1 MELAVRPPVA
11 PMLARLTR
19 SLPTGSELIYEP
31 KWDGFRCL
39 VFRANDN
46 IDMRSRN
53 DRPLARYFPEIV
65 EALRTLPEPYVVLD
79 GELLVE
85 RDGAYDFS
93 ALLARLH
100 PARTRVDRLAA
111 QTPATYVAFDVLAVG
126 DSDLRHEPYVQ
137 RRAVL
142 KQLAHG
148 QVPRIIITPTTT
160 DPDAAAHW
168 LDGDVGID
176 GVVVK
181 RTDLAYHP
189 GERAMV
195 KVKRER
201 TADCV
206 VAGFRV
212 FEDTSVASLLLG
224 VYDDG
229 ELHHIGVVSQ
239 LTEEQ
244 RRSLFEC
251 LWQLLTTLSEHPWQ
265 HGFGLEGGS
274 LGRLKGVA
282 GRWTPD
288 LQLDWIP
295 IRPVAVCEVAY
306 DHIDSLR
313 FRHPAR
319 LVRWRPDRDPRSCTV
334 DQFGVAKVRQP

>member
-1 MELAVRPPVA
+1 MELVVRPPVA
-11 PMLARLTR
+11 PMLARLAR
-19 SLPTGSELIYEP
+19 SLPTGPELVYEP

-39 VFRANDN
+39 VFQGDDE

-53 DRPLARYFPEIV
+53 DRPLAGYFPEIV
-65 EALRTLPEPYVVLD
+65 TGLRRLTQPYVLD

-85 RDGAYDFS
+85 RNGTYDFS

-100 PARTRVDRLAA
+100 PARTRVERLASE
-111 QTPATYVAFDVLAVG
+111 TPASYVVFDVLAIG
-126 DSDLRHEPYVQ
+126 DRDVRAEPYLK
-137 RRAVL
+137 RRGILERLVSDVSPQIML
-142 KQLAHG
+142 
-148 QVPRIIITPTTT
+148 TPATR
-160 DPDAAAHW
+160 DPDAAARW
-168 LDGDVGID
+168 LDSSDGVD

-181 RTDLAYHP
+181 RTDSTYRP

-212 FEDTSVASLLLG
+212 FADMTVASMLLG

-244 RRSLFEC
+244 RHTLFEC
-251 LWQLLTTLSEHPWQ
+251 LWPLLTSLSEHPWR

-306 DHIDSLR
+306 DHLDSLR

-319 LVRWRPDRDPRSCTV
+319 LVRWRPDRDPRSCTLE
-334 DQFGVAKVRQP
+334 QFGMARTRQP

>member
-1 MELAVRPPVA
+1 MELPVRPPVA

-19 SLPTGSELIYEP
+19 ELPIGSAYVYEP

-39 VFRANDN
+39 AFRADDE

-53 DRPLARYFPEIV
+53 DRPLARYFPEI
-65 EALRTLPEPYVVLD
+65 ARSLRTLGEPYVVFD
-79 GELLVE
+79 GELMVE
-85 RDGAYDFS
+85 RNGTHDFS

-100 PARTRVDRLAA
+100 PARTRVERLASE
-111 QTPATYVAFDVLAVG
+111 TPATYVLFDVLAIG
-126 DSDLRHEPYVQ
+126 DRDVRAQPYVE
-137 RRAVL
+137 RRGIL
-142 KQLAHG
+142 EQLMRDVSP
-148 QVPRIIITPTTT
+148 QIMLTPATR
-160 DPDAAAHW
+160 DPEAAARW
-168 LDGDVGID
+168 LDGVVGVD

-181 RTDLAYHP
+181 GTDSTYRP

-206 VAGFRV
+206 IAGFRV
-212 FEDTSVASLLLG
+212 FADMTVASLLLG

-229 ELHHIGVVSQ
+229 ELHHVGVVSQ

-244 RRSLFEC
+244 RHTLFEC
-251 LWQLLTTLSEHPWQ
+251 LWPLLAPLSEHPWR

-288 LQLDWIP
+288 MELDWIP
-295 IRPVAVCEVAY
+295 VRPVAVCEVAY
-306 DHIDSLR
+306 DHLDSLR

-319 LVRWRPDRDPRSCTV
+319 LARWRPDRDPRSCTV
-334 DQFGVAKVRQP
+334 EQFGLARAG

>member
-11 PMLARLTR
+11 PMLARLAR
-19 SLPTGSELIYEP
+19 SLPTGGELIYEP

-39 VFRANDN
+39 VFRADDE

-65 EALRTLPEPYVVLD
+65 TALRTLSEPYVVLD

-85 RDGAYDFS
+85 RHGTYDFS

-100 PARTRVDRLAA
+100 PARTRVERLASE
-111 QTPATYVAFDVLAVG
+111 TPATYVVFDVLALG
-126 DSDLRHEPYVQ
+126 DRDVLALPYVE
-137 RRAVL
+137 RRMIL
-142 KQLAHG
+142 EQLIRDESPC
-148 QVPRIIITPTTT
+148 VILTPATR
-160 DPDAAAHW
+160 DADVAGRW
-168 LDGDVGID
+168 LDGGVGVD

-181 RTDLAYHP
+181 RTDSPYRP

-201 TADCV
+201 TADCII
-206 VAGFRV
+206 AGFRV
-212 FEDTSVASLLLG
+212 FEDISVASLLLG

-229 ELHHIGVVSQ
+229 QLHHIGVVSQ

-244 RRSLFEC
+244 RRTLFEC
-251 LWQLLTTLSEHPWQ
+251 LWPLLTILSEHPWR

-295 IRPVAVCEVAY
+295 IRPIAVCEVSY
-306 DHIDSLR
+306 DHLDALR

-319 LVRWRPDRDPRSCTV
+319 LVRWRPDRDPLSCTV
-334 DQFGVAKVRQP
+334 EQFGLARA